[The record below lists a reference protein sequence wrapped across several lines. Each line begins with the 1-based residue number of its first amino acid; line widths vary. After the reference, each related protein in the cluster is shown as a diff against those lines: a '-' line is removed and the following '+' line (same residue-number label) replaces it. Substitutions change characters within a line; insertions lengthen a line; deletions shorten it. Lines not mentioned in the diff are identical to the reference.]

1 MDEKK
6 YGNSFEDNNAAGSNG
21 ANNDERGNQ
30 SNAGSSEQSGSNPDG
45 SSYYYSYGPF
55 QSVGSSD
62 PESAKKVQDVEVTPP
77 SPVRNYDSYGA
88 PTGSNGSSPNG
99 NWNYNQKPK
108 SSFKNMVTSFAAGA
122 LGAIVITGSVFTAGH
137 AGWFGGDEAAA
148 TQAATTTTAA
158 ATNSSGVSTAA
169 YTIASSKDISDV
181 VNQAS
186 PSVVKIETLSKG
198 GSSSTQGNY
207 NDPFFRYFYG
217 DSQGNSNNGNNGN
230 GSNGSSDSSTSGQLT
245 PLGLGTG
252 FIFDKAG
259 YILTNNHVVEGGD
272 VIQVTLDGTT
282 KPYEAKLL
290 GHSADLDLA
299 VLKIESTDGSDFP
312 AISLGDSDATAIG
325 NWVVAIGNPEGFEH
339 TVTAGVLS
347 AKEREISIA
356 DETTGATTEYKHLLQ
371 TDASINPG
379 NSGGPLLN
387 LNGEVIG
394 MNTAVSTE
402 AQGIGFAI
410 SSNTIKG
417 VVEQLKNNE
426 EIPKEAVPFIG
437 ASLTTMSESIAQQMG
452 VDTTEGSLVSE
463 VLYGS
468 PAYKADLRSYDII
481 TGVNGTPYATSQ
493 DLITAIQALKVGDS
507 ATLNVI
513 RNNQKVDVKVT
524 IGDRNEYEK
533 SNAAQQNNNSQNN
546 NSQNENG
553 FANPFGGQ

>member
-6 YGNSFEDNNAAGSNG
+6 YGNSFEDNNG
-21 ANNDERGNQ
+21 
-30 SNAGSSEQSGSNPDG
+30 AGSSEGNRDNSGADSSERTGTNPDG

-62 PESAKKVQDVEVTPP
+62 PEAPKVRDVEVTPP
-77 SPVRNYDSYGA
+77 SAIRGYDSYGT
-88 PTGSNGSSPNG
+88 PSGPNGSAPGGGSGG

-108 SSFKNMVTSFAAGA
+108 SSFKNALTSFAAGA
-122 LGAIVITGSVFTAGH
+122 LGAIVITGSVFGAGH
-137 AGWFGGDEAAA
+137 AGWFDGDEAATA
-148 TQAATTTTAA
+148 KAATSQTAPS
-158 ATNSSGVSTAA
+158 NPSGVSTAA

-181 VNQAS
+181 VNQSS

-198 GSSSTQGNY
+198 GTSGKQGNY
-207 NDPFFRYFYG
+207 NDPFFKYFYG
-217 DSQGNSNNGNNGN
+217 DSQGSENNG
-230 GSNGSSDSSTSGQLT
+230 GSGTNSGSASDQLT

-252 FIFDKAG
+252 FIFDKEG

-299 VLKIESTDGSDFP
+299 VLKITSTDGSDFP
-312 AISLGDSDATAIG
+312 YISLGDSDATAIG

-356 DETTGATTEYKHLLQ
+356 DETTGKATQYKHLLQ

-379 NSGGPLLN
+379 NSGGPLIN

-437 ASLTTMSESIAQQMG
+437 ASLTTMSDSIAQQMG
-452 VDTTEGSLVSE
+452 VDTKEGSLVSE

-493 DLITAIQALKVGDS
+493 DLIAAIQKFKVGTEITLNVVRNDKKVDLKVKVGDRNQYEES
-507 ATLNVI
+507 AASQQGGGSENQTP
-513 RNNQKVDVKVT
+513 NNGL
-524 IGDRNEYEK
+524 I
-533 SNAAQQNNNSQNN
+533 
-546 NSQNENG
+546 
-553 FANPFGGQ
+553 NPFGGQ

>member
-6 YGNSFEDNNAAGSNG
+6 YGNGYDENNATNGSGSSDNL
-21 ANNDERGNQ
+21 
-30 SNAGSSEQSGSNPDG
+30 NASSSEQAGGGREG

-55 QSVGSSD
+55 QSVNSSD
-62 PESAKKVQDVEVTPP
+62 AEAKNVQNVDVTPP
-77 SPVRNYDSYGA
+77 SAIRGYDSYGT
-88 PTGSNGSSPNG
+88 PNGQGSKSGG

-108 SSFKNMVTSFAAGA
+108 SSFKNALTSFAAGA

-137 AGWFGGDEAAA
+137 AGWFSGGG
-148 TQAATTTTAA
+148 TATTPTAA
-158 ATNSSGVSTAA
+158 VTTPAKSSGVTTAG
-169 YTIASSKDISDV
+169 YTIDSSKDIADV

-198 GSSSTQGNY
+198 GGGTNNSSSNF
-207 NDPFFRYFYG
+207 NDPFFQYFFG
-217 DSQGNSNNGNNGN
+217 GQNGN
-230 GSNGSSDSSTSGQLT
+230 GGSGGNGGSNQGSGNSGSSSDQLT

-252 FIFDKAG
+252 FIFDKEG

-272 VIQVTLDGTT
+272 VIQVTVDGTT

-299 VLKIESTDGSDFP
+299 VLKITSTDGKDFP
-312 AISLGDSDATAIG
+312 YISLGDSNNMAIG

-347 AKEREISIA
+347 AKEREISIS
-356 DETTGATTEYKHLLQ
+356 DETTGKATQYKHLLQ

-387 LNGEVIG
+387 LKGEVIG

-410 SSNTIKG
+410 SSNTIKN
-417 VVEQLKNNE
+417 VVEQLKNNQ

-437 ASLTTMSESIAQQMG
+437 ASLTTMSDSIAQQMG
-452 VDTTEGSLVSE
+452 VTTKEGSLVSE

-481 TGVNGTPYATSQ
+481 TGINGTPYATSQ
-493 DLITAIQALKVGDS
+493 DLITAIQKLKVGDQI
-507 ATLNVI
+507 TLNVV
-513 RNNQKVDVKVT
+513 RNDKKVDLKVT
-524 IGDRNEYEK
+524 IADRNVYEE
-533 SNAAQQNNNSQNN
+533 SAAAQQNNNSNNSENN
-546 NSQNENG
+546 NG
-553 FANPFGGQ
+553 FVNPFGGR

>member
-6 YGNSFEDNNAAGSNG
+6 YGNSFENNNAAGGS
-21 ANNDERGNQ
+21 NNDGRSDNQ
-30 SNAGSSEQSGSNPDG
+30 NAYSSKQTDTHPDG

-62 PESAKKVQDVEVTPP
+62 PDTQNIKEVEVTPP
-77 SPVRNYDSYGA
+77 NTVRSYDTYGT
-88 PTGSNGSSPNG
+88 PTGTNGSAPGGGSGG

-108 SSFKNMVTSFAAGA
+108 SSFKNVLTSFAAGA
-122 LGAIVITGSVFTAGH
+122 LGAIVVTGSVFTAGQ
-137 AGWFGGDEAAA
+137 AGWLTDDEAVSAQVAA
-148 TQAATTTTAA
+148 PAA
-158 ATNSSGVSTAA
+158 ASENSSGVSTAA

-186 PSVVKIETLSKG
+186 PSVVKIDTLSKG
-198 GSSSTQGNY
+198 GSSGTQGNY

-217 DSQGNSNNGNNGN
+217 DSQGNGGNGN
-230 GSNGSSDSSTSGQLT
+230 GGSSGSSSDQLT
-245 PLGLGTG
+245 PLGIGTG
-252 FIFDKAG
+252 FIFDKEG

-299 VLKIESTDGSDFP
+299 VLKITSEDGSDFP
-312 AISLGDSDATAIG
+312 YISLGDSDATAIG

-356 DETTGATTEYKHLLQ
+356 DENTGQATEYKHLLQ

-410 SSNTIKG
+410 SSNTIKN
-417 VVEQLKNNE
+417 VVDKLKNNE

-437 ASLTTMSESIAQQMG
+437 ASLTTMSDSIAEQMD
-452 VDTTEGSLVSE
+452 VDTKEGSLVSE

-493 DLITAIQALKVGDS
+493 DLIAAIQQFKVGDEV
-507 ATLNVI
+507 TLNVV
-513 RNNQKVDVKVT
+513 RNDQKVDLKVT
-524 IGDRNEYEK
+524 IADRNKYDE
-533 SNAAQQNNNSQNN
+533 SAAAQQNNSQNN
-546 NSQNENG
+546 G
-553 FANPFGGQ
+553 LTNPFGGR

>member
-6 YGNSFEDNNAAGSNG
+6 YGNSFEDNNAEGRA
-21 ANNDERGNQ
+21 Q
-30 SNAGSSEQSGSNPDG
+30 SGGHSENPGRGSSEQKGTNPDG

-62 PESAKKVQDVEVTPP
+62 PEAPKVQEVEVTPP
-77 SPVRNYDSYGA
+77 SAVRGYDSYGT
-88 PTGSNGSSPNG
+88 PTGSNGSAPGGKSGG

-108 SSFKNMVTSFAAGA
+108 SSFRNALTSFAAGA

-137 AGWFGGDEAAA
+137 AGWFSGEEAAA
-148 TQAATTTTAA
+148 TPAAAA
-158 ATNSSGVSTAA
+158 ATAPANPSGVSTAA

-217 DSQGNSNNGNNGN
+217 DSQGSENNG
-230 GSNGSSDSSTSGQLT
+230 GSGTNSESSPDQLT

-252 FIFDKAG
+252 FIFDKEG

-299 VLKIESTDGSDFP
+299 VLKITSTDGSDFP
-312 AISLGDSDATAIG
+312 YISLGDSDATAIG

-347 AKEREISIA
+347 AKERQISIA
-356 DETTGATTEYKHLLQ
+356 DETTGKATEYKHLLQ

-437 ASLTTMSESIAQQMG
+437 ASLTTMSDSIAKQMG
-452 VDTTEGSLVSE
+452 VATKEGSLVSQ

-493 DLITAIQALKVGDS
+493 DLITAIQKLKVGTEV
-507 ATLNVI
+507 TLNVV
-513 RNNQKVDVKVT
+513 RNDKKVDLKVT
-524 IGDRNEYEK
+524 VGDRNQYDE
-533 SNAAQQNNNSQNN
+533 SAAAQQNNNSQ
-546 NSQNENG
+546 SDNG
-553 FANPFGGQ
+553 LTNPFGR

>member
-6 YGNSFEDNNAAGSNG
+6 YGSSFEGNHAAGGSDARNHDSHEDS
-21 ANNDERGNQ
+21 AKT
-30 SNAGSSEQSGSNPDG
+30 SSSEQARSNDG

-62 PESAKKVQDVEVTPP
+62 PETKNVQNVEVTPP
-77 SPVRNYDSYGA
+77 SAIRGYDSYGSPNGQGGSA
-88 PTGSNGSSPNG
+88 PGGKGNG

-108 SSFKNMVTSFAAGA
+108 SSFKNALTSFAAGA
-122 LGAIVITGSVFTAGH
+122 LGAVVITGSAFTAGH
-137 AGWFGGDEAAA
+137 AGWFTGGEPAAQSA
-148 TQAATTTTAA
+148 PTTIASGSS
-158 ATNSSGVSTAA
+158 NSSGVSTAA
-169 YTIASSKDISDV
+169 YTIESSKDIADV

-198 GSSSTQGNY
+198 NNSSNNSSSNF
-207 NDPFFRYFYG
+207 NDPFFQYFYG
-217 DSQGNSNNGNNGN
+217 GSQD
-230 GSNGSSDSSTSGQLT
+230 GSGSGGGSGSSSDQLT

-252 FIFDKAG
+252 FIFDKEG

-272 VIQVTLDGTT
+272 VIQVTVDGTS
-282 KPYEAKLL
+282 KPYEATLL

-299 VLKIESTDGSDFP
+299 VLKIKNTDGKEFP
-312 AISLGDSDATAIG
+312 HIALGDSNNMAIG

-347 AKEREISIA
+347 AKERQISIS
-356 DETTGATTEYKHLLQ
+356 DQTTGKATEYKHLLQ

-410 SSNTIKG
+410 SSNTIKS

-437 ASLTTMSESIAQQMG
+437 ASLTTMSDSIAQQMG

-481 TGVNGTPYATSQ
+481 TGINGKAYATSQ
-493 DLITAIQALKVGDS
+493 DLIEAIQTFKVGDEI
-507 ATLNVI
+507 TLNVV
-513 RNNQKVDVKVT
+513 RNNKKVDLKVT

-533 SNAAQQNNNSQNN
+533 SAAAQQNNNNRSQNN
-546 NSQNENG
+546 NG
-553 FANPFGGQ
+553 FTNPFGGQ

>member
-1 MDEKK
+1 MDEKR
-6 YGNSFEDNNAAGSNG
+6 YGNGFDENNATNGNGGSDPRNG
-21 ANNDERGNQ
+21 
-30 SNAGSSEQSGSNPDG
+30 SSSEQTGSRQEG

-55 QSVGSSD
+55 QSVNSSD
-62 PESAKKVQDVEVTPP
+62 AENKNVQNVDVTPP
-77 SPVRNYDSYGA
+77 SAIRGYDSYG
-88 PTGSNGSSPNG
+88 SPNGQGSKSGG

-108 SSFKNMVTSFAAGA
+108 SSFKNALTSFAAGA

-137 AGWFGGDEAAA
+137 AGWFSGGGGAAA
-148 TQAATTTTAA
+148 STTPTAA
-158 ATNSSGVSTAA
+158 VTTPAKSSGVTTAG
-169 YTIASSKDISDV
+169 YTLDSSKDIADV

-198 GSSSTQGNY
+198 GGSNNSSSNF
-207 NDPFFRYFYG
+207 NDPFFQFFG
-217 DSQGNSNNGNNGN
+217 GSQDGNGGGSQGNGNNG
-230 GSNGSSDSSTSGQLT
+230 GSGSSDQLT

-252 FIFDKAG
+252 FIFDKEG

-272 VIQVTLDGTT
+272 VIQVTVDGTT

-299 VLKIESTDGSDFP
+299 VLKITSTDGKDFP
-312 AISLGDSDATAIG
+312 YISLGDSNNMAIG

-347 AKEREISIA
+347 AKERQISIS
-356 DETTGATTEYKHLLQ
+356 DETTGKATQYKHLLQ

-387 LNGEVIG
+387 LKGEVIG

-410 SSNTIKG
+410 SSNTIKN
-417 VVEQLKNNE
+417 VVEQLKNNQ

-437 ASLTTMSESIAQQMG
+437 ASLTTMSDSIAKQMG
-452 VDTTEGSLVSE
+452 VTTKEGSLVSE

-481 TGVNGTPYATSQ
+481 TGINGTPYATSQ
-493 DLITAIQALKVGDS
+493 DLIAAIQKLKVGDQI
-507 ATLNVI
+507 TLNVV
-513 RNNQKVDVKVT
+513 RNDKKVDLKVT
-524 IGDRNEYEK
+524 IGDRNVYEE
-533 SNAAQQNNNSQNN
+533 SAAAQQNNNNQNN
-546 NSQNENG
+546 NENNNG
-553 FANPFGGQ
+553 FINPFGGR

>member
-6 YGNSFEDNNAAGSNG
+6 YGNGYDENNATNGSGGSDN
-21 ANNDERGNQ
+21 R
-30 SNAGSSEQSGSNPDG
+30 NASSSEQAGGGREG

-55 QSVGSSD
+55 QSVNSSD
-62 PESAKKVQDVEVTPP
+62 ADTKNVQNVDVTPP
-77 SPVRNYDSYGA
+77 SAIRGYDAYGT
-88 PTGSNGSSPNG
+88 PNGQGSKSGG

-108 SSFKNMVTSFAAGA
+108 SSFKNALTSFAAGA

-137 AGWFGGDEAAA
+137 AGWFSGGG
-148 TQAATTTTAA
+148 TATTTPTAA
-158 ATNSSGVSTAA
+158 VTTPAKSSGVTTAG
-169 YTIASSKDISDV
+169 YTIDSSKDIADV

-198 GSSSTQGNY
+198 GGGTNNSSSNF
-207 NDPFFRYFYG
+207 NDPFFQYFFG
-217 DSQGNSNNGNNGN
+217 GQSGNGGSGGNGGSNQGNGN
-230 GSNGSSDSSTSGQLT
+230 SGSSSDQLT

-252 FIFDKAG
+252 FIFDKEG

-272 VIQVTLDGTT
+272 VIQVTVDGTT

-299 VLKIESTDGSDFP
+299 VLKITSTDGKDFP
-312 AISLGDSDATAIG
+312 YISLGDSNNMAIG

-347 AKEREISIA
+347 AKEREISIS
-356 DETTGATTEYKHLLQ
+356 DETTGKATQYKHLLQ

-387 LNGEVIG
+387 LKGEVIG

-410 SSNTIKG
+410 SSNTIKN
-417 VVEQLKNNE
+417 VVEQLKNNQ

-437 ASLTTMSESIAQQMG
+437 ASLTTMSDSIAQQMG
-452 VDTTEGSLVSE
+452 VTTKEGSLVSE

-481 TGVNGTPYATSQ
+481 TGINGTPYATSQ
-493 DLITAIQALKVGDS
+493 DLIAAIQKLKVGDS
-507 ATLNVI
+507 ITLNVV
-513 RNNQKVDVKVT
+513 RNDKKVDLKVT
-524 IGDRNEYEK
+524 IGDRNVYEE
-533 SNAAQQNNNSQNN
+533 SAAAQQNNNSN
-546 NSQNENG
+546 NSQNNSENNNG
-553 FANPFGGQ
+553 FVNPFGGR

>member
-6 YGNSFEDNNAAGSNG
+6 YGNGFDENNAADNKGTHDRSEHRDG
-21 ANNDERGNQ
+21 A
-30 SNAGSSEQSGSNPDG
+30 SSEQTGNRPDS

-55 QSVGSSD
+55 QSVGASD
-62 PESAKKVQDVEVTPP
+62 PEAEKVQDVEVT
-77 SPVRNYDSYGA
+77 SPIAVRGYDSSTSSSGLG
-88 PTGSNGSSPNG
+88 GSASNSQSGG

-108 SSFKNMVTSFAAGA
+108 SSFKHALTSFAAGA

-137 AGWFGGDEAAA
+137 AGWLSSDEASAVQPAA
-148 TQAATTTTAA
+148 PSN
-158 ATNSSGVSTAA
+158 NSGNTGGVSTAA
-169 YTIASSKDISDV
+169 YTIDSSKDIAEV

-198 GSSSTQGNY
+198 SSSSSRGNSTY
-207 NDPFFRYFYG
+207 NDPFFQYFYG
-217 DSQGNSNNGNNGN
+217 GSQGDSENEGNS
-230 GSNGSSDSSTSGQLT
+230 GSGSSSDQLT

-252 FIFDKAG
+252 FIFDKEG

-272 VIQVTLDGTT
+272 VIQVTMDGTT
-282 KPYEAKLL
+282 KPYEAELL

-299 VLKIESTDGSDFP
+299 VLKIKSTDGSDFP
-312 AISLGDSDATAIG
+312 YISLGDSDNMAIG

-339 TVTAGVLS
+339 TVTTGVLS

-356 DETTGATTEYKHLLQ
+356 DQTTGQATEYKHLLQ

-410 SSNTIKG
+410 SSNTIKN

-437 ASLTTMSESIAQQMG
+437 ASLTTMSDSIAQQMG
-452 VDTTEGSLVSE
+452 VDTKEGSLVSN

-481 TGVNGTPYATSQ
+481 TGINGTPYASSQ
-493 DLITAIQALKVGDS
+493 ELIEAIQAFKVGDTI
-507 ATLNVI
+507 TLNVV
-513 RNNQKVDVKVT
+513 RNNQKVDLKVT
-524 IGDRNEYEK
+524 IGDRNEYEN
-533 SNAAQQNNNSQNN
+533 SDAAKQNNNSQNN
-546 NSQNENG
+546 NG
-553 FANPFGGQ
+553 FINPFGGQ